1 MTHDLAWK
9 VVLREAKTFLIGYL
23 SIDLEKEDYEAR
35 VREEFEIVDFDND
48 TLFL

>member
-23 SIDLEKEDYEAR
+23 SIDLEKKIMKHVSEKNLR
-35 VREEFEIVDFDND
+35 
-48 TLFL
+48 L